1 MATNSKNGVRPVT
14 SENISQDDLPQGRK
28 GKHHAIVAQLLH
40 DIEGLEA
47 GRALKIRVSELPDS
61 MANIRSALSRAA
73 KQGSLEIETSTD
85 DDYFYVWKTEKKRN
99 VARP

>member
-1 MATNSKNGVRPVT
+1 
-14 SENISQDDLPQGRK
+14 
-28 GKHHAIVAQLLH
+28 VAQLLH

-47 GRALKIRVSELPDS
+47 GRALKIPMSELPDS
-61 MANIRSALSRAA
+61 MANIRSALNRAS
-73 KQGSLEIETSTD
+73 KQRSLEIETSSD